1 MIRFD
6 DDEPATS
13 ESPVDPLPTHEP
25 VVEDLTPAQVEAIMR
40 ALDQALADARRLH
53 SGLAPPSV

>member
-25 VVEDLTPAQVEAIMR
+25 VVEDLTPVQVEAIMR
-40 ALDQALADARRLH
+40 ALDQALADARHLH

>member
-6 DDEPATS
+6 DDDPATS
-13 ESPVDPLPTHEP
+13 ESPADALPT
-25 VVEDLTPAQVEAIMR
+25 VQRSVEELTPAQVEAITR
-40 ALDQALADARRLH
+40 ALDQALTDARRLH